1 MLTNKTSQ
9 LIDQI
14 QPNQTNHMQTSQP
27 QQTVFPLG
35 PGGPGGQGGQGG
47 PGNATGLF
55 DQMRQTDSMPDMA
68 GMAGTNA
75 NTTTTTTT
83 TTGKPVPIVGVL
95 AGVVAVVVI
104 ALIVVVV
111 YFVAV
116 RKNDCTACSPK
127 FDFTDQQTFVSCNSS
142 SCQGSQ
148 SPWVGHWC
156 TSVDPTGANTIANL
170 SGDILYQAQQAMS
183 GVAAPRTKTN
193 GNWQP
198 FATVCQNQ
206 SCIGASIFQVD
217 GSSNTYTITP
227 CLAPLDGS
235 ANTTTT
241 KPSDQ
246 PINSFLLAPKTY
258 M

>member
-75 NTTTTTTT
+75 NTTTTT
-83 TTGKPVPIVGVL
+83 GKPVPIVGVL

-116 RKNDCTACSPK
+116 RKNDCTACSPGFK
-127 FDFTDQQTFVSCNSS
+127 ITDPETFVSCNSS
-142 SCQGSQ
+142 SCQGTQ
-148 SPWVGHWC
+148 SPWIGHWC
-156 TSVDPTGANTIANL
+156 TSLDPTGAQTITNL
-170 SGDILYQAQQAMS
+170 SGDILWRAQQAMS
-183 GVAAPRTKTN
+183 GNDYDGTFTT
-193 GNWQP
+193 
-198 FATVCQNQ
+198 FATACQTQ
-206 SCIGASIFQVD
+206 SCIGASIYQVD
-217 GSSNTYTITP
+217 ASSNTYTFTP

-235 ANTTTT
+235 ASTTTT

-246 PINSFLLAPKTY
+246 PINSFLLVPKAN

>member
-1 MLTNKTSQ
+1 
-9 LIDQI
+9 
-14 QPNQTNHMQTSQP
+14 MQTSQP
-27 QQTVFPLG
+27 QQTVFPPG
-35 PGGPGGQGGQGG
+35 PGPGGQGG
-47 PGNATGLF
+47 PGNAPGMF

-68 GMAGTNA
+68 GMAGTGVTNMANTNA
-75 NTTTTTTT
+75 NTTTI
-83 TTGKPVPIVGVL
+83 GKPVPIVGVL

-116 RKNDCTACSPK
+116 RKNDCTACSPA
-127 FDFTDQQTFVSCNSS
+127 FDFTGPETFVSCDAS
-142 SCQGSQ
+142 SCKGTQ
-148 SPWVGHWC
+148 SPWAGHWC
-156 TSVDPTGANTIANL
+156 TSVDPTGANTITNL

-183 GVAAPRTKTN
+183 GVAATSYGTN

-206 SCIGASIFQVD
+206 SCIGASIYQVD
-217 GSSNTYTITP
+217 NVSNKYVITP

-246 PINSFLLAPKTY
+246 PINAFLLAPKAN